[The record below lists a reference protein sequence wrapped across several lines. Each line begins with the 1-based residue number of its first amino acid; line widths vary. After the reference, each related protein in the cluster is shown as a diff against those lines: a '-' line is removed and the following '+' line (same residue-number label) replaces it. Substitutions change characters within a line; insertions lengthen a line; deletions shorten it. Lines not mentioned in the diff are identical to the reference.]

1 MRSLLLENNMKLY
14 GLESFDPL
22 DEFDVIMFTLQ
33 YELCYTGVLDMLY
46 LSGIPLRQK
55 DRKGLE
61 HLVMGGGPCA
71 CNPEPI
77 ADFFDLFFLGEGE
90 EVDLEVLDLLG
101 IAKRKGWSR
110 EEFLQKAAQIEG
122 VYVPSLYD
130 ITYHED
136 GTVAAIT
143 PKNGASA
150 TIKKRIMPDFDQAD
164 FPENFVVP
172 FIDVVHDRAVTEVLR
187 GCIRGCRFCQAGY
200 IYRPYRERSVDVIN
214 RQAYDLCHNC
224 GYDEVS
230 LSSLSTSDH
239 SHLADLMEKMLVWA
253 EPEHVDL
260 SLPSLRIDSM
270 TPHLLELVQR
280 VRKSGL
286 TFAPEAGSQRL
297 RDAINKNITEQEV
310 LDTCRMSFESGYTA
324 VKLYFMMGLPTETE
338 EDVKAIIELAQKVV
352 DLFYSLPNRP
362 KGKGVTV
369 NISVACFV
377 PKPFT
382 PFEFEPQDTP
392 EQFVAKQKLLLET
405 VSSRKISISYHDSG
419 TSRIEA
425 ILARGDRRLADVV
438 EAVWQEGGRLEGW
451 EDHFSPAR
459 WYAAMEQAGLS
470 PDFYA
475 TRKREYDELMPW
487 DHLDYFVSKEFLI
500 RENRLTHE
508 SKTTPNCRE
517 RCSGC
522 GVSKELNEKGVTCS
536 ENCPC
541 ILR

>member
-1 MRSLLLENNMKLY
+1 METQILAPTEEAVALAARILREG
-14 GLESFDPL
+14 GL
-22 DEFDVIMFTLQ
+22 V
-33 YELCYTGVLDMLY
+33 
-46 LSGIPLRQK
+46 
-55 DRKGLE
+55 
-61 HLVMGGGPCA
+61 
-71 CNPEPI
+71 
-77 ADFFDLFFLGEGE
+77 
-90 EVDLEVLDLLG
+90 
-101 IAKRKGWSR
+101 
-110 EEFLQKAAQIEG
+110 
-122 VYVPSLYD
+122 
-130 ITYHED
+130 
-136 GTVAAIT
+136 
-143 PKNGASA
+143 
-150 TIKKRIMPDFDQAD
+150 
-164 FPENFVVP
+164 
-172 FIDVVHDRAVTEVLR
+172 
-187 GCIRGCRFCQAGY
+187 
-200 IYRPYRERSVDVIN
+200 
-214 RQAYDLCHNC
+214 
-224 GYDEVS
+224 
-230 LSSLSTSDH
+230 
-239 SHLADLMEKMLVWA
+239 
-253 EPEHVDL
+253 
-260 SLPSLRIDSM
+260 
-270 TPHLLELVQR
+270 
-280 VRKSGL
+280 
-286 TFAPEAGSQRL
+286 
-297 RDAINKNITEQEV
+297 
-310 LDTCRMSFESGYTA
+310 
-324 VKLYFMMGLPTETE
+324 GLPTETE

-405 VSSRKISISYHDSG
+405 VSSRKISINYHDSG